1 MSSSNPI
8 SNIIS
13 INSSCG
19 SGSSNS
25 SLGSFGS
32 NSISVYGCY
41 GGGCNHG
48 GTPSFFGPSGYPVQI
63 GFVSYS

>member
-1 MSSSNPI
+1 MSSSNSV

-13 INSSCG
+13 TNSSC
-19 SGSSNS
+19 GSSNS

-48 GTPSFFGPSGYPVQI
+48 GTPSFFGPSGYPVYI
-63 GFVSYS
+63 GSVSYS